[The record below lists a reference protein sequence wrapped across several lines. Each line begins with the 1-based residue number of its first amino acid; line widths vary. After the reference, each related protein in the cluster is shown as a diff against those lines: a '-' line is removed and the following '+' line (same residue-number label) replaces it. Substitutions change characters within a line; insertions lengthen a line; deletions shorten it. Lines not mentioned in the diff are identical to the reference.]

1 MRFDRTSPIFVVLT
15 LNSITVI
22 YSKSAVSNHDLRK
35 FCPIFIFCSSRFSF
49 VTRFFA
55 FLALAF
61 IAISWIF
68 IQIFGIYWHSLCD
81 IQSQINSNGPLKYMI
96 YSNFYT
102 KIHGIIQILHRNKKI
117 ICELIPILLVGI
129 SSEFPEKMSS
139 NRSKSERMSQRY
151 HRINATRNG
160 KWYSRATNTTVW
172 TIENTRNSDS
182 TKFRCDPY
190 GIGVQW
196 Y

>member
-1 MRFDRTSPIFVVLT
+1 MSHFYFLFISFFVCNAFLCISCISVYCYFLNIHSNIRNLLTQFMRYSEPNKFKW
-15 LNSITVI
+15 SIKI
-22 YSKSAVSNHDLRK
+22 HDLFK
-35 FCPIFIFCSSRFSF
+35 FLHQN
-49 VTRFFA
+49 T
-55 FLALAF
+55 
-61 IAISWIF
+61 W
-68 IQIFGIYWHSLCD
+68 Y
-81 IQSQINSNGPLKYMI
+81 
-96 YSNFYT
+96 YSNFT
-102 KIHGIIQILHRNKKI
+102 PKKKI